1 MNPAVLV
8 LSAPFGRDASGVG
21 AEATAM
27 IQYKCPKCGVLM
39 ESLTAM
45 AGQVEVCEA
54 CGARCRVPTPKPAP
68 VDPDANIPWARPAA
82 VAASARGRAVVPRC
96 QLCGGS
102 MDRHAQVT
110 RHWALRVLGILIIIP
125 HGGVGVGLIVLLA
138 AGLARGE
145 PQAAAGV
152 AAMLLVVAYCA
163 VPVLIGLALIGGS
176 RKVWRCRSC
185 GAVVPR
191 A

>member
-1 MNPAVLV
+1 MWAELPAVPARTSVSWRRGSASRAFV
-8 LSAPFGRDASGVG
+8 LAS
-21 AEATAM
+21 
-27 IQYKCPKCGVLM
+27 
-39 ESLTAM
+39 
-45 AGQVEVCEA
+45 
-54 CGARCRVPTPKPAP
+54 
-68 VDPDANIPWARPAA
+68 PW
-82 VAASARGRAVVPRC
+82 
-96 QLCGGS
+96 Q
-102 MDRHAQVT
+102 

>member
-1 MNPAVLV
+1 
-8 LSAPFGRDASGVG
+8 
-21 AEATAM
+21 
-27 IQYKCPKCGVLM
+27 
-39 ESLTAM
+39 
-45 AGQVEVCEA
+45 
-54 CGARCRVPTPKPAP
+54 
-68 VDPDANIPWARPAA
+68 
-82 VAASARGRAVVPRC
+82 
-96 QLCGGS
+96 

-110 RHWALRVLGILIIIP
+110 RHWALRVLGGLMIFP
-125 HGGVGVGLIVLLA
+125 HAVVGVVLIVLLA

-163 VPVLIGLALIGGS
+163 VPVLIGLVAIGGS
-176 RKVWRCRSC
+176 RKVLRCRSC